1 MIKYNDTIID
11 LENVSITYDLYEM
24 TYITDKT
31 I

>member
-1 MIKYNDTIID
+1 MIKYNDTIIE

-24 TYITDKT
+24 SYITDKT

>member
-24 TYITDKT
+24 SYITDKT